1 MPIWI
6 DGYCVMRSPIAKSDR
21 IGDTTNITAL
31 SRVPGNPGWT
41 DKPCIISN
49 FYGRYDQK
57 QSQTQ
62 KIHDAA
68 HETVA
73 EQVDAENIASQL
85 HNNNVYI
92 MNKGEWTNEGK
103 LKIVQKKER
112 QKGKSFMKSI
122 KQGWDIEFP

>member
-1 MPIWI
+1 MGDI
-6 DGYCVMRSPIAKSDR
+6 DK
-21 IGDTTNITAL
+21 
-31 SRVPGNPGWT
+31 
-41 DKPCIISN
+41 
-49 FYGRYDQK
+49 K
-57 QSQTQ
+57 QFQTQ

-68 HETVA
+68 DKTVA
-73 EQVDAENIASQL
+73 EQVDAANIASQL
-85 HNNNVYI
+85 HNNNVHI